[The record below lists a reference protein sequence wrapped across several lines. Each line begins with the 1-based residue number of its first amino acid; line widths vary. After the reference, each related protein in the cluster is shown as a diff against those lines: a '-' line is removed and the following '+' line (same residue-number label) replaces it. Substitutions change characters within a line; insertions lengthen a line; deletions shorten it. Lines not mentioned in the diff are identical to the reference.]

1 MPWYPRVRFCFF
13 AIYWS
18 IKTSVSFSP
27 HSSPSHYEQETVT
40 SPLMVLT
47 TPSRP
52 FLSQRP
58 SISLSLSINV
68 KAASLSSAS
77 IPSYLAPACCLPN
90 VTADVLFIADK
101 DYLRA
106 DVVPSSIFVA
116 GVHGATS
123 SVVEPCFS
131 PPGRTPSNSPRRTR
145 EPKVDD
151 DPNYFVYIIKY
162 FFDVIH
168 ELYILFIVI

>member
-1 MPWYPRVRFCFF
+1 VIP
-13 AIYWS
+13 A
-18 IKTSVSFSP
+18 
-27 HSSPSHYEQETVT
+27 
-40 SPLMVLT
+40 
-47 TPSRP
+47 RP
-52 FLSQRP
+52 FLFLRDLLEHQNLRFFLPPFLPFSLRAGNGHVAIDGTYDAVAP
-58 SISLSLSINV
+58 FPLPAPLHLSLSLSINV